1 MTKKLTLIILLIAS
15 SFSFGQLKDTEA
27 TKELQ
32 LNAITTSMP
41 FLSINPDSRSGA
53 LGDAGTAL
61 NATASSIYWNTA
73 ATAFSKKGG
82 EIGISYV
89 PWLRQLTNDIH
100 LSYLSGYKRIRERH
114 AVSGALRYFS
124 LGEITFTDNSGQ
136 VLRND
141 KPSEFELAAG
151 YAFKLTDRFSIGING
166 KFAYSNLTGGLPIPG
181 SETKAGV
188 AGMTDVSVLYSN
200 PDIILGG
207 KNGTLNLGATINNV
221 GNKVSYSSRSS
232 SDFLPT
238 SLKLGAA
245 YTTEIDKHNSLTTS
259 IDLQK
264 LLVPTPP
271 LTSSSINYADI
282 PAGTIV
288 GKSNDVGVIAGMIQS
303 FYDAPGTPVRDAKN
317 KLVYNSDGSIQVEN
331 NSKLIEELKEIN
343 IGGGLEYNYMN
354 LLAVRGG
361 YFFESQ
367 SKGGRQFFT
376 LGVGLK
382 YNVIGFDISYL
393 AAVSR
398 NNPLANTVRFSI
410 RFDLG
415 SN

>member
-15 SFSFGQLKDTEA
+15 SFSFGQSGVTSNQ
-27 TKELQ
+27 LQ

-61 NATASSIYWNTA
+61 SATASSIYWNTA

-114 AVSGALRYFS
+114 AISGALRYFS

-200 PDIILGG
+200 PDFIIGG

-271 LTSSSINYADI
+271 LTSSTVNYADI

-317 KLVYNSDGSIQVEN
+317 KLVYNGDGSIQVEK

>member
-1 MTKKLTLIILLIAS
+1 MKQKLTVFILLIAT
-15 SFSFGQLKDTEA
+15 SFSFGQSGVTSNQ
-27 TKELQ
+27 LQ

-61 NATASSIYWNTA
+61 SATASSIYWNTA

-114 AVSGALRYFS
+114 AVSGALRFFS

-200 PDIILGG
+200 SDFIIGG

-245 YTTEIDKHNSLTTS
+245 YTSEIDKHNSLTVS

-288 GKSNDVGVIAGMIQS
+288 GKSNDVGVIA
-303 FYDAPGTPVRDAKN
+303 
-317 KLVYNSDGSIQVEN
+317 
-331 NSKLIEELKEIN
+331 
-343 IGGGLEYNYMN
+343 GGLEYNYMN

>member
-15 SFSFGQLKDTEA
+15 SFSFGQSGVTSNQ
-27 TKELQ
+27 LQ

-61 NATASSIYWNTA
+61 SATASSIYWNTA

-114 AVSGALRYFS
+114 AISGALRYFS

-200 PDIILGG
+200 PDFIIGG
-207 KNGTLNLGATINNV
+207 KNGTLNLGATINNI

-271 LTSSSINYADI
+271 LTSSTVNYADI

-317 KLVYNSDGSIQVEN
+317 KLVYNGDGSIQVEK

>member
-15 SFSFGQLKDTEA
+15 SFSFGQSGVTSNQ
-27 TKELQ
+27 LQ

-61 NATASSIYWNTA
+61 SATASSIYWNTA

-114 AVSGALRYFS
+114 AISGALRYFS

-207 KNGTLNLGATINNV
+207 KNGTLNLGATLNNI

-271 LTSSSINYADI
+271 LTSSTVNYADI
-282 PAGTIV
+282 PAGTSI

-317 KLVYNSDGSIQVEN
+317 NFVRNGDGSIQVEK

>member
-1 MTKKLTLIILLIAS
+1 MTKKLNLFLLLISS
-15 SFSFGQLKDTEA
+15 SFSFGQSGVKSNQ
-27 TKELQ
+27 LQ
-32 LNAITTSMP
+32 MNAITTSMP
-41 FLSINPDSRSGA
+41 FLSINPDSRSAA

-61 NATASSIYWNTA
+61 NATASSIYLNTA
-73 ATAFSKKGG
+73 ATSFSKKGG

-124 LGEITFTDNSGQ
+124 LGEITFTDNNGQ

-166 KFAYSNLTGGLPIPG
+166 KFAYSNLTGGSTIQG
-181 SETKAGV
+181 AETKAGV
-188 AGMTDVSVLYSN
+188 AGMTDVSVMYSN
-200 PDIILGG
+200 PDFIIGG

-221 GNKVSYSSRSS
+221 GNKVSYSSKNS

-245 YTTEIDKHNSLTTS
+245 YTVEIDNHNSLTTS

-264 LLVPTPP
+264 LMVPTPP
-271 LTSSSINYADI
+271 LTSSSINYSDI
-282 PAGTIV
+282 PSGTIV
-288 GKSNDVGVIAGMIQS
+288 GKSNDVGVIAGMFQS
-303 FYDAPGTPVRDAKN
+303 FYDAPGTPVRDSKN
-317 KLVYNSDGSIQVEN
+317 KLVYNGDGSIQVEN

-382 YNVIGFDISYL
+382 YNIIGFDISYL

>member
-1 MTKKLTLIILLIAS
+1 MKQKLTVFILLIAT
-15 SFSFGQLKDTEA
+15 SFSFGQSGVTSNQ
-27 TKELQ
+27 LQ

-61 NATASSIYWNTA
+61 SATASSIYWNTA

-114 AVSGALRYFS
+114 AVSGALRFFS

-200 PDIILGG
+200 SDFIIGG

-245 YTTEIDKHNSLTTS
+245 YTSEIDKHNSLTIS

-317 KLVYNSDGSIQVEN
+317 KLVYNGDGSIQVEK

>member
-221 GNKVSYSSRSS
+221 GNKVSYSSRTS

-264 LLVPTPP
+264 LLVPTPSIS
-271 LTSSSINYADI
+271 LTDNN
-282 PAGTIV
+282 GQV
-288 GKSNDVGVIAGMIQS
+288 FLMGESNNVGVIEGMIQS

-343 IGGGLEYNYMN
+343 IGCGLEYNYMN

>member
-15 SFSFGQLKDTEA
+15 SFSFVQSGVTSNQ
-27 TKELQ
+27 LQ

-61 NATASSIYWNTA
+61 SATASSIYWNTA
-73 ATAFSKKGG
+73 ATAFSNKGG

-114 AVSGALRYFS
+114 AISGALRYFS

-200 PDIILGG
+200 PDIIFGG

-238 SLKLGAA
+238 SLKLGVA

-271 LTSSSINYADI
+271 LTSSTVNYADI

-317 KLVYNSDGSIQVEN
+317 KLVYNGDGSIQVEK

>member
-15 SFSFGQLKDTEA
+15 SFSFGQSGVTSNQ
-27 TKELQ
+27 LQ

-61 NATASSIYWNTA
+61 SATASSIYWNTA

-114 AVSGALRYFS
+114 AISGALRYFS

-200 PDIILGG
+200 PDFIIGG
-207 KNGTLNLGATINNV
+207 KNGTLNLGATLNNI

-271 LTSSSINYADI
+271 LTSSTVNYADI

-317 KLVYNSDGSIQVEN
+317 KLVYNGDGSIQVEK
-331 NSKLIEELKEIN
+331 NSKLIEELQEIN

>member
-1 MTKKLTLIILLIAS
+1 MTKKITLIILLINTS
-15 SFSFGQLKDTEA
+15 LSFGQSGVSSNQ
-27 TKELQ
+27 LQ

-61 NATASSIYWNTA
+61 SATASSIYWNTA
-73 ATAFSKKGG
+73 ATAFSKKNG

-114 AVSGALRYFS
+114 AISGALRYFS
-124 LGEITFTDNSGQ
+124 LGEITFTDNQGQ

-188 AGMTDVSVLYSN
+188 AGMTDVSILYSN
-200 PDIILGG
+200 SDIIFGG

-245 YTTEIDKHNSLTTS
+245 YTTEIDKYNSFTTS

-271 LTSSSINYADI
+271 LTTSSINYSDI
-282 PAGTIV
+282 PSGTIV

-317 KLVYNSDGSIQVEN
+317 KLVYNSDGSIQVES

-398 NNPLANTVRFSI
+398 NNPLANTVRFSV

>member
-1 MTKKLTLIILLIAS
+1 MTKKLTLIILLIAT
-15 SFSFGQLKDTEA
+15 SFSFGQSGVTSNQ
-27 TKELQ
+27 LQ

-61 NATASSIYWNTA
+61 SATASSIYWNTA

-114 AVSGALRYFS
+114 AISGALRYFS

-200 PDIILGG
+200 PDFIIGG
-207 KNGTLNLGATINNV
+207 KNGTLNLGATLNNI

-271 LTSSSINYADI
+271 LTSSTVNYADI

-317 KLVYNSDGSIQVEN
+317 KLVYNGDGSIQVEK

>member
-1 MTKKLTLIILLIAS
+1 MTKKLTVILLLITS
-15 SFSFGQLKDTEA
+15 SFSFGQSGVTSNQ
-27 TKELQ
+27 LQ

-73 ATAFSKKGG
+73 ATAFSKKNG

-317 KLVYNSDGSIQVEN
+317 KLVYNGDGSIQVEK

>member
-1 MTKKLTLIILLIAS
+1 MTKKLTVILLLITS
-15 SFSFGQLKDTEA
+15 SFSFGQSGVTSNQ
-27 TKELQ
+27 LQ

-61 NATASSIYWNTA
+61 SATASSIYWNTA

-124 LGEITFTDNSGQ
+124 LGEITFTDNNGQ

-317 KLVYNSDGSIQVEN
+317 KLVYNGDGSIQVEK

>member
-15 SFSFGQLKDTEA
+15 SFSFGQSGVTSNQ
-27 TKELQ
+27 LQ

-61 NATASSIYWNTA
+61 SATASSIYWNTA

-114 AVSGALRYFS
+114 AISGALRYFS

-200 PDIILGG
+200 PDFIIGG
-207 KNGTLNLGATINNV
+207 KNGTLNLGATINNI

-271 LTSSSINYADI
+271 LTSSTVNYADI

-317 KLVYNSDGSIQVEN
+317 KLVYNGDGSIQVEK
-331 NSKLIEELKEIN
+331 NSKLIEELQEIN

>member
-1 MTKKLTLIILLIAS
+1 MTKKLTLFTFLIAF
-15 SFSFGQLKDTEA
+15 SFSFGQSGVNSNQ
-27 TKELQ
+27 LQ

-61 NATASSIYWNTA
+61 SATASSIFWNTA
-73 ATAFSKKGG
+73 ATAFSKKNG

-124 LGEITFTDNSGQ
+124 LGEITFTDNQGQ

-151 YAFKLTDRFSIGING
+151 YAFILTDRFSIGING

-188 AGMTDVSVLYSN
+188 AGMADVSVLYSN
-200 PDIILGG
+200 PDIVLGG
-207 KNGTLNLGATINNV
+207 KNGILNLGATINNV

-238 SLKLGAA
+238 NLKLGVA
-245 YTTEIDKHNSLTTS
+245 YTSEIDNHNSLTTS

-271 LTSSSINYADI
+271 LTNSSVNYGDLPSGMI
-282 PAGTIV
+282 I

-303 FYDAPGTPVRDAKN
+303 FYDAPGTPLRDSKN
-317 KLVYNSDGSIQVEN
+317 KLVKNNDGSIQIED

-343 IGGGLEYNYMN
+343 IGGGIEYNYMN
-354 LLAVRGG
+354 ILAVRGG

-393 AAVSR
+393 AAINR

-415 SN
+415 TNN